1 MRIPIIGP
9 NLHTWP
15 PAPPLYITNET
26 YSQSEEVKL
35 RKTADLTEDAARRI
49 LRKKDGIWL
58 YLILTNGW
66 KWKCSSHFQFVFF
79 CFLFRCDVWPID
91 SLSVLSSSVY
101 VQIQIFSTPF
111 LISILI
117 RVPLHLLIVTG
128 RMLVCMVHNCTWA
141 RYLPATLLGLA
152 VGQNILRALTFPS
165 SLFPPSSL
173 PFSVC

>member
-1 MRIPIIGP
+1 MLISLPVFHFLLIFF
-9 NLHTWP
+9 
-15 PAPPLYITNET
+15 LYSN
-26 YSQSEEVKL
+26 
-35 RKTADLTEDAARRI
+35 DA
-49 LRKKDGIWL
+49 
-58 YLILTNGW
+58 
-66 KWKCSSHFQFVFF
+66 S
-79 CFLFRCDVWPID
+79 D
-91 SLSVLSSSVY
+91 SLSVSSLSVY

-128 RMLVCMVHNCTWA
+128 HMLVCTVHNCTWA

>member
-1 MRIPIIGP
+1 MLISLPVFHF
-9 NLHTWP
+9 L
-15 PAPPLYITNET
+15 LLFFFY
-26 YSQSEEVKL
+26 YS
-35 RKTADLTEDAARRI
+35 DDA
-49 LRKKDGIWL
+49 
-58 YLILTNGW
+58 
-66 KWKCSSHFQFVFF
+66 S
-79 CFLFRCDVWPID
+79 D
-91 SLSVLSSSVY
+91 SLSVSSSSVY